1 MRHRS
6 SIVRPERATRR
17 ALLAALLVVGLALA
31 GCSREPR
38 QPNVL
43 LLTIDTLRA
52 DHLGCYGGTRV
63 ATPNID
69 RLAREGALFEN
80 AACPMPM
87 TRPSLTTIHTS
98 LHPREHGV
106 VNNAVPLAPDSV
118 TLATTLATAGYA
130 TAAFTPVRLL
140 DASSGLAQGFASYI
154 APDAH
159 HLPADCVAPGA
170 LDWLAQRDPAKPF
183 FVWLH
188 LFDPHLPYAPPP
200 QYAPGD
206 GPDEISWK
214 SLLATANAHD
224 GDVPKATLARA
235 LELYAGEVAYVDHWV
250 GEIRARLESLG
261 VLDDT
266 IVVFTADHG
275 ECFDHGIYF
284 EHADCLYEGAV
295 HVPLVIRFP
304 RGVTAGKRVQAQVE
318 HMDLAPT
325 ILSLAGIA
333 RPPAFRGRTLLP
345 SPPAATQDL
354 RADAFALIEHPLY
367 PDRSAE
373 ERSRKQERI
382 RSVAGVP
389 TREILTDRQSNALR
403 GTTWKLITDGAS
415 SELYD
420 LPADRGEQHDLATRK
435 PELVADLRRLLD
447 EKLAQ
452 YPLRLRE
459 SGDVNPKLR
468 ETLKALGYVQ

>member
-1 MRHRS
+1 MSRPWNIRS
-6 SIVRPERATRR
+6 LARAPLG
-17 ALLAALLVVGLALA
+17 ALVVLSVLALG

-52 DHLGCYGGTRV
+52 DHLGCYGGTGV

-118 TLATTLATAGYA
+118 TLATTLGAAGYA

-140 DASSGLAQGFASYI
+140 DASSGLAQGFASYT
-154 APDAH
+154 APEAH
-159 HLPADCVAPGA
+159 HLTADRVAPGA
-170 LDWLAQRDPAKPF
+170 LDWLAQRDPKKPF

-188 LFDPHLPYAPPP
+188 LFDPHLPYAPPRE
-200 QYAPGD
+200 YAPGA

-214 SLLATANAHD
+214 SLLATANEHD
-224 GDVPKATLARA
+224 GDVPQATLARA

-250 GEIRARLESLG
+250 GEIRARLERLG

-304 RGVTAGKRVQAQVE
+304 RGVAAGTRVQAQVE

-325 ILSLAGIA
+325 ILALAGIA

-345 SPPAATQDL
+345 SPPAPVQEL

-367 PDRSAE
+367 QHRSAR

-389 TREILTDRQSNALR
+389 TREILIDHPSNALR
-403 GTTWKLITDGAS
+403 GPTWKLISDGTTT
-415 SELYD
+415 ELYD
-420 LPADRGEQHDLATRK
+420 LPEDRGERHDLATAK
-435 PELVADLRRLLD
+435 PELTAELRRVLE
-447 EKLAQ
+447 EKLARQ
-452 YPLRLRE
+452 PLHLRE

-468 ETLKALGYVQ
+468 ETLKALGYAQ

>member
-1 MRHRS
+1 MR
-6 SIVRPERATRR
+6 RPFFRTAL
-17 ALLAALLVVGLALA
+17 AAMLLATLCVA

-38 QPNVL
+38 HPNVL
-43 LLTIDTLRA
+43 LLSIDTLRA

-63 ATPNID
+63 ATPNVD
-69 RLAREGALFEN
+69 RLAHDGALFEN

-87 TRPSLTTIHTS
+87 TRPSLSTIHTS

-106 VNNAVPLAPDSV
+106 VNNGVPLAPDSV
-118 TLATTLATAGYA
+118 TLAETLAAAGYA

-140 DASSGLAQGFASYI
+140 DASSGLAQGFASYT

-159 HLPADCVAPGA
+159 HLPADRVAPGA
-170 LDWLAQRDPAKPF
+170 LDWLAKRDPQKPF

-188 LFDPHLPYAPPP
+188 LFDPHLPYAPPA

-206 GPDEISWK
+206 GPAEISWK
-214 SLLATANAHD
+214 SLLASANEHD
-224 GDVPKATLARA
+224 GDVPQATFDRA

-250 GEIRARLESLG
+250 GEIVAKLDALG

-266 IVVFTADHG
+266 ILVFTADHG
-275 ECFDHGIYF
+275 ECFDHGIFF

-295 HVPLVIRFP
+295 HVPLVIRYP
-304 RGVTAGKRVQAQVE
+304 RTVAAGTRVAAQVE
-318 HMDLAPT
+318 HMDVAPT
-325 ILSLAGIA
+325 ILALASVKQ
-333 RPPAFRGRTLLP
+333 PAEFRGHALLP
-345 SPPAATQDL
+345 TPPTAIGTIVP
-354 RADAFALIEHPLY
+354 DAFALIEHPLY
-367 PDRSAE
+367 QDRNAE

-382 RSVAGVP
+382 RSVAGMP

-403 GTTWKLITDGAS
+403 GTTWKLITDGEA

-420 LPADRGEQHDLATRK
+420 LPSDRGEQHDLATRK
-435 PELVADLRRLLD
+435 PELTSDLRRVLD
-447 EKLAQ
+447 AKLAQ
-452 YPLRLRE
+452 HPLHLRE
-459 SGDVNPKLR
+459 GGDVNPKLR

>member
-1 MRHRS
+1 MS
-6 SIVRPERATRR
+6 RR
-17 ALLAALLVVGLALA
+17 QSQIDRRVMSLAAAALLGVIALA

-43 LLTIDTLRA
+43 LLSIDTLRA

-63 ATPNID
+63 ATPNVD
-69 RLAREGALFEN
+69 RLAHDGALFEN

-87 TRPSLTTIHTS
+87 TRPSLSTIHTS

-106 VNNAVPLAPDSV
+106 VNNAVALAPDSV
-118 TLATTLATAGYA
+118 TLAETLAQAGYA

-140 DASSGLAQGFASYI
+140 DASSGLAQGFASYV
-154 APDAH
+154 APEAH
-159 HLPADCVAPGA
+159 HLPADRVAPGA
-170 LDWLAQRDPAKPF
+170 LAWLAARDPQKPF

-188 LFDPHLPYAPPP
+188 LFDPHLPYAPPA
-200 QYAPGD
+200 QYAPGA

-224 GDVPKATLARA
+224 GDVPAATLARA

-250 GEIRARLESLG
+250 GEVVKQLAALN

-295 HVPLVIRFP
+295 HVPLLIRYP
-304 RGVTAGKRVQAQVE
+304 RKVAAGTRVAAQVE
-318 HMDLAPT
+318 HMDVAPT
-325 ILSLAGIA
+325 ILALAGLA
-333 RPPAFRGRTLLP
+333 RPAEFRGRALLP
-345 SPPAATQDL
+345 TPPTPGDAL
-354 RADAFALIEHPLY
+354 PLDAFALIEHPLY
-367 PDRSAE
+367 QDRSAE

-382 RSVAGVP
+382 RSVGGVP

-403 GTTWKLITDGAS
+403 GPTWKFITDGDT

-420 LPADRGEQHDLATRK
+420 LPDDRDEQHDLATTK
-435 PELVADLRRLLD
+435 PELTADLRRVLD
-447 EKLAQ
+447 EKLARH
-452 YPLRLRE
+452 PLHLRAG
-459 SGDVNPKLR
+459 GDVNPKLR